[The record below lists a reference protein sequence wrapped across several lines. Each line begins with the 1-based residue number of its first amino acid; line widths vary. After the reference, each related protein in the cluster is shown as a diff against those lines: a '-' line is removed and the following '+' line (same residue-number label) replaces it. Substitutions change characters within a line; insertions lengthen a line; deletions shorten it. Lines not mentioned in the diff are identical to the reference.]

1 MIPRVTASVDLGALR
16 HNLARIRAMAPAA
29 RIMAVVKA
37 DAYGHGA
44 VPVARALRELHAG
57 EGARSSPRQPW
68 EADAFAV
75 ACLEEALT
83 LRGARVYA
91 PLLVLEGVL
100 SLEEARLCLRE
111 RIEVVVH
118 DEWQLTVLEGLP
130 RGAECRLWVKLDT
143 GMNRLGFPPARA
155 RAIAERIAAR
165 PEWVLRGWMT
175 HLARADDDSD
185 TSRRQAADFDAAT
198 AGLPGARSIANSAG
212 IAAWPA
218 LHRDWIRPGLM
229 LYGASPLPGRVGA
242 DLGLRPVMQLESR
255 ILSLRDCRAG
265 DSVGYGGGWRCERDM
280 RIAVV
285 AVGYADGVHRATP
298 PGTPLR
304 LHDVE
309 VPLVGR
315 VSMDMLTIDVTAV
328 PQAAVGDAVQ
338 LWGAALPAERIAGHV
353 GTIAYE
359 LFCGLTQRVRFVHHG
374 G

>member
-1 MIPRVTASVDLGALR
+1 MIPRVTASIDLAALR
-16 HNLARIRAMAPAA
+16 HNLARVRAMSSGA

-57 EGARSSPRQPW
+57 EGSRLAARHAW

-75 ACLEEALT
+75 ACLEEAMK
-83 LRGARVYA
+83 LRAARIYA
-91 PLLVLEGVL
+91 PLVVLEGVL

-118 DEWQLTVLEGLP
+118 DDWQLAVLEQLP

-143 GMNRLGFPPARA
+143 GMNRLGFAPAEAAAVA
-155 RAIAERIAAR
+155 RRVAAR
-165 PEWVLRGWMT
+165 PEWTLRGWMT
-175 HLARADDDSD
+175 HLSRADDDSD
-185 TSRRQAADFDAAT
+185 TSLAQAAAFDAAI

-212 IAAWPA
+212 VAAWPA
-218 LHRDWIRPGLM
+218 LHRDWVRPGLM
-229 LYGASPLPGRVGA
+229 LYGASPLPGRSGA
-242 DLGLRPVMQLESR
+242 DLGLRPVMRLESR
-255 ILSLRDCRAG
+255 ILALRDCRAG

-304 LHDVE
+304 LRGVE

-315 VSMDMLTIDVTAV
+315 VSMDMLTVDVSAV
-328 PQAAVGDAVQ
+328 PQATVGDAVQ
-338 LWGAALPAERIAGHV
+338 LWGPALPAERIAGHV

-374 G
+374 A